1 MDWRA
6 CLICPICPL
15 RSGERPQCD
24 VGWAAL
30 YLRGL
35 GSKIGRSLGYSIGP
49 SRRGRR
55 CRILWRVFAP
65 LARGLVRSTVRPKT
79 ASPVFAASIASF
91 SGDTLAW
98 NFETD
103 DFEAPANISPVVV
116 FRVTAIAQA
125 IANCRF
131 GWVFA
136 GHDGSGYLASIEM
149 YARLKALL
157 ERMTRPERAARFL
170 VCYPLRVALR
180 SPQRGG

>member
-1 MDWRA
+1 MAWRA

-15 RSGERPQCD
+15 RSVERPELD

-30 YLRGL
+30 YLRWL
-35 GSKIGRSLGYSIGP
+35 GPKIGRSLGYSVGP

-55 CRILWRVFAP
+55 CRIPWRVFAP
-65 LARGLVRSTVRPKT
+65 LARGLVRSAVRPKS
-79 ASPVFAASIASF
+79 ACLVFAASIAAF
-91 SGDTLAW
+91 TPDALAW
-98 NFETD
+98 NFESD
-103 DFEAPANISPVVV
+103 DFEAPANISPGIV
-116 FRVTAIAQA
+116 FRVTASVQA

-157 ERMTRPERAARFL
+157 ERMTRPERAARSL
-170 VCYPLRVALR
+170 VCYPL
-180 SPQRGG
+180 

>member
-1 MDWRA
+1 
-6 CLICPICPL
+6 
-15 RSGERPQCD
+15 
-24 VGWAAL
+24 
-30 YLRGL
+30 
-35 GSKIGRSLGYSIGP
+35 
-49 SRRGRR
+49 
-55 CRILWRVFAP
+55 
-65 LARGLVRSTVRPKT
+65 LVRSTVRPKT

-157 ERMTRPERAARFL
+157 ERMTRLERAARSL
-170 VCYPLRVALR
+170 VCYPLRVSLR